1 MESLL
6 TLPLGDYRVVELTL
20 RLTVSIIV
28 MTALLQILCLSVV
41 KRPFRLTLIL
51 SGVALLAAA
60 WFESGVWL
68 AWKDA
73 FELAGTSY
81 CVTGH
86 LLAGEDRIIALSLGL
101 PAILVCFGLLHLNPL
116 KKGFRNLCWSALGW
130 GVLGPFYQTAALI
143 GFVLCVLQLRGI
155 LLGKPNNHAIL
166 RVETIVAITS
176 MALGFIVKELGYL
189 YLLPLGK
196 SVEEILIRG
205 ETIHSLCDILELV
218 VPGMALLIGILRISE
233 EKSSVSFIRQLA

>member
-20 RLTVSIIV
+20 RLTVSLIV